1 MQLFYL
7 EKPQKEILLSTE
19 ESKHAIKVLRKK
31 DGDILNFT
39 DGKGILY
46 KAKITNSNTRKCNLE
61 IISSKTQE
69 KNHNY
74 YLHIAISPT
83 KNIDRF
89 RFFLEKATEIGIDEI
104 TPIICKH
111 SERKF
116 IKKEKCKKILLS
128 AMKQSVK
135 YHLPKFNDTISLIDF
150 LEKKNDGTKYIAH
163 CNSEKRKE
171 FKKEKIGKK
180 ILILIGPE
188 GDFSND
194 EIRKA
199 IQNNFKSITLSNSR
213 LRTETAGI
221 IAATICNIK

>member
-61 IISSKTQE
+61 IISSETQE
-69 KNHNY
+69 KKHNY

-135 YHLPKFNDTISLIDF
+135 YHLPKFNDTISLINF
-150 LEKKNDGTKYIAH
+150 LETKNDGTKYIAH
-163 CNSEKRKE
+163 CNNEKRKE

-180 ILILIGPE
+180 FLILIVPE
-188 GDFSND
+188 GDFSNY
-194 EIRKA
+194 EFRKA
-199 IQNNFKSITLSNSR
+199 TQNNFKSITLSSSR